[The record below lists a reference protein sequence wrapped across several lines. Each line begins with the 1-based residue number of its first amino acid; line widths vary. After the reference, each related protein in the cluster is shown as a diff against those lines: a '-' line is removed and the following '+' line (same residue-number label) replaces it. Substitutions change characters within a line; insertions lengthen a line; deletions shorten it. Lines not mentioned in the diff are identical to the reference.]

1 MIDTSYFKPGQRV
14 QLCPSTDRWM
24 MGDMYGTVASVGRKV
39 VRVKMDRSGKTIR
52 VAPDR
57 LMDACR

>member
-1 MIDTSYFKPGQRV
+1 MARKPSDFEPGQRV

-24 MGDMYGTVASVGRKV
+24 MGDMYGTVASIGRQW
-39 VRVKMDRSGKTIR
+39 VRVRMDRSRQTIR

-57 LMDACR
+57 LLEVH